1 VHDETDVLEDAQVL
15 RDRGPAHGQR
25 GGELSDGPW
34 AAAEELEHLPPGAVT
49 ERVERMSVSV
59 HLP

>member
-15 RDRGPAHGQR
+15 RDRRPAHGQR
-25 GGELSDGPW
+25 GGELSDGPRP
-34 AAAEELEHLPPGAVT
+34 AAEELEHLPPGAVT
-49 ERVERMSVSV
+49 ERVERMSVSI